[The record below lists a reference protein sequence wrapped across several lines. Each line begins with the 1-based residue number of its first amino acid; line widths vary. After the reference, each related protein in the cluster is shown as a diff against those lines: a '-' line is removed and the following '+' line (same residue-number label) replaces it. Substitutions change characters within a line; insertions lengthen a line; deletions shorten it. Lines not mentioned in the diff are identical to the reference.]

1 MMFMM
6 NTPKNA
12 KPGVKVIAQNRSA
25 SYNYHILERYE
36 AGLVLHGT
44 EVKTLRDGK
53 CTLRDAFAEARGGEL
68 WLVNCHIPEY
78 LPGGPYNHRP
88 LDARKLLLNKREII
102 KLGVQVHQKGLT
114 IIPLQLY
121 FREGRV
127 KCELALAKGKKVW
140 DRRASERE
148 REAKNEAR
156 EAMSRH
162 RRR

>member
-1 MMFMM
+1 V
-6 NTPKNA
+6 NSKKNA
-12 KPGVKVIAQNRSA
+12 DGVKVIAQNRSA

-44 EVKTLRDGK
+44 EVKTLREGK
-53 CTLRDAFAEARGGEL
+53 CTLRDAFAEARGGEM

-102 KLGVQVHQKGLT
+102 KLGVQVQQKGLT
-114 IIPLQLY
+114 VIPLQLY

-148 REAKNEAR
+148 REDKREAR

-162 RRR
+162 RRF